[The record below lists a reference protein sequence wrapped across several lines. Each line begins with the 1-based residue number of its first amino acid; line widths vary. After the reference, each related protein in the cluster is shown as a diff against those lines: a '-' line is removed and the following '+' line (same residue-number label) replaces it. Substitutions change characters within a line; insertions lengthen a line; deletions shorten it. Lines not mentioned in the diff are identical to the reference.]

1 MVICLKAAVY
11 LAEDATDK
19 KTDADVN
26 VEVTTTDAAPTNGND
41 KAVEETPKV
50 EIDVKVDKV
59 DSQATDTRGSRD
71 YGYRGGS
78 SYDGGRG
85 RYGDRSRPMSDDEKL
100 KRYKKQS
107 EERLLD
113 IKRSREAKIGK
124 RRGR

>member
-1 MVICLKAAVY
+1 M
-11 LAEDATDK
+11 AEDATDK
-19 KTDADVN
+19 KTDTDVN
-26 VEVTTTDAAPTNGND
+26 VEVTTTDAAPSNGND

-50 EIDVKVDKV
+50 EIDVKVDKADKV
-59 DSQATDTRGSRD
+59 DSQPTDTRGGRD

>member
-1 MVICLKAAVY
+1 MGCVGSRHCKNSPDNLRHYPDTPSI
-11 LAEDATDK
+11 DA
-19 KTDADVN
+19 
-26 VEVTTTDAAPTNGND
+26 
-41 KAVEETPKV
+41 AVEETPKV
-50 EIDVKVDKV
+50 EIDVKSDG
-59 DSQATDTRGSRD
+59 QGTDTRSNRD

-78 SYDGGRG
+78 SYDGGGRG

>member
-1 MVICLKAAVY
+1 M
-11 LAEDATDK
+11 AEDATDK
-19 KTDADVN
+19 KTDTEVN
-26 VEVTTTDAAPTNGND
+26 VEVTTTDAAPSNGND

-50 EIDVKVDKV
+50 EIEVKADKV
-59 DSQATDTRGSRD
+59 DSQATDTRSNRD

-78 SYDGGRG
+78 SYDGGGRG

>member
-1 MVICLKAAVY
+1 
-11 LAEDATDK
+11 LAEDSTDK
-19 KTDADVN
+19 KTDTDVN
-26 VEVTTTDAAPTNGND
+26 VEVTATDATDAAPSNGND

-50 EIDVKVDKV
+50 EIDVKSDA
-59 DSQATDTRGSRD
+59 QATDTRSNRD

-78 SYDGGRG
+78 SYDGGGRG

>member
-1 MVICLKAAVY
+1 

-19 KTDADVN
+19 KIDDVPK
-26 VEVTTTDAAPTNGND
+26 VEVTAKDLKSPDGGEKAAED
-41 KAVEETPKV
+41 TPKK
-50 EIDVKVDKV
+50 EIEISGDGAEAKP
-59 DSQATDTRGSRD
+59 TDGKPPPKDRRPSGD
-71 YGYRGGS
+71 G
-78 SYDGGRG
+78 GGRG
-85 RYGDRSRPMSDDEKL
+85 QGSYHYSDRSRPMGDDEKL

>member
-1 MVICLKAAVY
+1 M
-11 LAEDATDK
+11 AEDSTDK
-19 KTDADVN
+19 KTDTEVN
-26 VEVTTTDAAPTNGND
+26 VEITATDAAPSNGND
-41 KAVEETPKV
+41 KATEETPKV
-50 EIDVKVDKV
+50 EIDVKGDGGGT
-59 DSQATDTRGSRD
+59 TDTRSNRD
-71 YGYRGGS
+71 YGYRAGS
-78 SYDGGRG
+78 SYDGGGRG

>member
-1 MVICLKAAVY
+1 M
-11 LAEDATDK
+11 AEDATDK
-19 KTDADVN
+19 KTDTEVN
-26 VEVTTTDAAPTNGND
+26 VEVTNTDAAPSNGND
-41 KAVEETPKV
+41 AAVEETPKV
-50 EIDVKVDKV
+50 EIDVKSDG
-59 DSQATDTRGSRD
+59 QGTDTRSNRD

-78 SYDGGRG
+78 SYDGGGRG